1 MGFFFQVKSQNHT
14 SSELT
19 SSNPK
24 EFWFSLGIHFFSI
37 NLRFSFFL
45 SSPFKSCQATQPFLL
60 FYIAKLNAPT
70 ISPPQDPSFHTPA
83 RDSEI
88 WAEDIF
94 QAQTCLTLHPTVHK
108 DSAITWASS
117 NHFSFLPPPLPTLPP
132 SLAYCFQQHYSR
144 KRFHILWAFYPKIIL
159 LGERIG
165 LFAAVFLI
173 AISVC
178 ISNILQPPL

>member
-117 NHFSFLPPPLPTLPP
+117 NHFLSFHPPFPP
-132 SLAYCFQQHYSR
+132 SL
-144 KRFHILWAFYPKIIL
+144 
-159 LGERIG
+159 
-165 LFAAVFLI
+165 
-173 AISVC
+173 
-178 ISNILQPPL
+178 PL